1 LEYFI
6 KIKQRLKSLLGFDVQ
21 GKYLKIQKSDVFITE
36 YPKSGITWISFI
48 VANLISDREIS
59 FSNFRSFVYP
69 IYSLD
74 KSYLDSIAG
83 KRYFKSHEPYQPSY
97 PKVLYL
103 LRDPRD
109 VSISYYNWFKKY
121 RIDFNDSFDE
131 FLLDFLTGGVSN
143 YGSYKNH
150 VTDWIENSKDNKK
163 FMCIRYEDVIRDSY
177 CEVKKIAIFLEI
189 SISDEKILDAIKLS
203 SFSNMQ
209 KLEHKETNSTF
220 FDKSNNKLRFVRK
233 GKVNAW
239 KTELTEGQ
247 KELFKKHLGQF
258 LIDYNYE
265 QNLDW

>member
-1 LEYFI
+1 MNLIE
-6 KIKQRLKSLLGFDVQ
+6 IKQRLKGLLGLNSQ
-21 GKYLKIQKSDVFITE
+21 GKYLKIQKSDVFVTE

-48 VANLISDREIS
+48 IANLISDREIN

-69 IYSLD
+69 IYSYD
-74 KSYLDSIAG
+74 KSYLDSITG

-121 RIDFNDSFDE
+121 RSDFNISYDE
-131 FLLDFLTGGVSN
+131 FLLDFLTVGVSI
-143 YGSYKNH
+143 YGSYKDH
-150 VTDWIENSKDNKK
+150 VTDWIENSKDSNK
-163 FMCIRYEDVIRDSY
+163 FLCIRYEDMIKDSY
-177 CEVKKIAIFLEI
+177 CEVKKIVNFLEI
-189 SISDEKILDAIKLS
+189 SVSDEKILDSIKLS

-209 KLEHKETNSTF
+209 KLEKKETNSPF

-239 KTELTEGQ
+239 KTELSENQ
-247 KELFKKHLGQF
+247 KELFKKYLGQF

-265 QNLDW
+265 QNLEW